1 MKSRTSFSKL
11 TIFKKNITRFA
22 PVWALYLIGMMLV
35 LLDNSYYS
43 YYDWFA
49 EGTMADLVGSF
60 GVVNIIYAGVI
71 ALMVYGDLYNTRMC
85 YSLHVAP
92 LRREGILLSNL
103 ATGLSFS
110 IVPNLLAMAYLM
122 TRLGAYWYL
131 ALYWLLAST
140 LQFMFFYS
148 LATVSALL
156 TGNRFAM
163 IAMYALFNFVSML
176 LYAVTQMLYIPMM
189 PGVVVNMEAFMQF
202 SPAVQ
207 VASKFDYFLFE
218 RYEIIF
224 QVVGGEESE
233 FHYRYLGL
241 ADGWGYHAILGALSV
256 VITGVA
262 VWLYRLRHL
271 ECAGDFVAFSKIKG
285 VVCVVITLCVAL
297 GCSLLGE
304 VFATEYIIWMAVG
317 LVIGFFGSLMLLER
331 RIKVFRKKTFL
342 GFGMM
347 ALVVTLSCLAVA
359 NDWFGI
365 ITWTPEADRVQ
376 SVTIANY
383 KNSDNGYVAYGMDPG
398 HYGNRISVTLTEE
411 NEIAEIITA
420 HKDILEHRDDMRD
433 ENGKHKPTH
442 YIVISYKM
450 KGGRTVIRAYSALT
464 EGENYAIISKYFYT
478 PKQVLGYTD
487 PAEAARDAQYIYAAN
502 GEIPV
507 EFAEK
512 FFEALQ
518 KDAVNGQVA
527 TQYVGSEKTSYVE
540 YYLRGNDYSI
550 SRQVYL
556 LPGATNTLALL
567 NSPQVLMGYT
577 DWEEYL
583 GDVDEVLLNYETVIG
598 SEHYAGLLGAIK
610 TDIENG
616 NIGFD
621 DMYNDYVCTVV
632 IQVDKMYRDLYI
644 PETAENTMRYLKE
657 NAIE

>member
-1 MKSRTSFSKL
+1 
-11 TIFKKNITRFA
+11 
-22 PVWALYLIGMMLV
+22 
-35 LLDNSYYS
+35 
-43 YYDWFA
+43 
-49 EGTMADLVGSF
+49 
-60 GVVNIIYAGVI
+60 VNIIYAGVI

-85 YSLHVAP
+85 YSLHAAP

-110 IVPNLLAMAYLM
+110 TVPNLLAMVYLM
-122 TRLGAYWYL
+122 TQLEAYWYL

-163 IAMYALFNFVSML
+163 VAMYALFNFVSML
-176 LYAVTQMLYIPMM
+176 LYGVTQMLYIPMM
-189 PGVVVNMEAFMQF
+189 PGVVVNMDVFALF

-207 VASKFDYFLFE
+207 VAREYKYFLFE
-218 RYEIIF
+218 EYETII
-224 QVVGGEESE
+224 QVHEMGVIKEITEQ
-233 FHYRYLGL
+233 HYRYLGL
-241 ADGWGYHAILGALSV
+241 GDGWGYHAILGALSV
-256 VITGVA
+256 AITGVG

-285 VVCVVITLCVAL
+285 VVCVVLTICVAL
-297 GCSLLGE
+297 GFSLLGE
-304 VFATEYIIWMAVG
+304 AFASVYIIWMAVG

-342 GFGMM
+342 GFGIM

-359 NDWFGI
+359 GDWFGI

-383 KNSDNGYVAYGMDPG
+383 KNSDYDYNGYGMAPDY
-398 HYGNRISVTLTEE
+398 YGNRISVTLTKE

-420 HKDILEHRDDMRD
+420 HEDILAHMDDKLD

-657 NAIE
+657 NGIE